1 VQGVINTLR
10 PLLLGGLLLTVPF
23 AASPKNVTPDP
34 NGLAPHAVEDLAY
47 GDVLFYFYEDD
58 YFDSITRLLAA
69 RQLGRVPHTQEEAE
83 LLLGGL
89 YLSLGEHV
97 EAGRIFEALLNKNTS
112 EFVRNR
118 AWFYLGKVWYQRGY
132 LDESERALRQ
142 VSDKM
147 DPRINAER
155 YMLLAQL
162 MMRQGRYDEA
172 ITALSSWHGAPD
184 WTAYA
189 QFNLGVALVRRDRLP
204 EAISYLD
211 RVGNMQTRSEE
222 LLALKD
228 KANLAL
234 GFALL
239 QAQRAAEAKP
249 ILQRVR
255 LEGPYSSKAL
265 LGVGWA
271 DAGMGEFKRALVP
284 WLALRK
290 RSLLDSAVQESFL
303 TVPYAYAQLA
313 ATGQAAEF
321 YNSAIE
327 SFDSERK
334 RIDDSIEGIRSG
346 KLLDRLLN
354 DDKKDTLTWYWQL
367 TTVPN
372 APESRYLYALLASNE
387 FQEGLKNYR
396 ELNFMSRNLDDWRD
410 DVSAYDDML
419 DTRQEAYNQRVP
431 KADAVLAATDLDGL
445 TQKRVDFESRI
456 NEIEKSNDVAA
467 LGTPEEQ
474 QTWARLKR
482 IEEYLAAH
490 PDDPDLSDIRE
501 KHRLMKG
508 VMYWRLSESFRAR
521 LWNERR
527 SVKELEGQLK
537 ETQKRAVLV
546 KQARVG
552 TPLTTGGYASRV
564 AAVRAR
570 IDQLHE
576 RMADVSGRQNLF
588 LQSLAI
594 RELEAQKVRIETYQ
608 VQARYELAAI
618 YDRISNGPPKAP
630 PGAAPNVTP
639 DTPPNAAPDAPPDA
653 PPDTP
658 PNAPPNPPP
667 QSRP

>member
-1 VQGVINTLR
+1 MQGLINTLR
-10 PLLLGGLLLTVPF
+10 PLLLGGLLLAVPF
-23 AASPKNVTPDP
+23 AASPAKNVKPDP
-34 NGLAPHAVEDLAY
+34 NGLAPHAVQDLAY
-47 GDVLFYFYEDD
+47 GDVLFYFFEDD

-69 RQLGRVPHTQEEAE
+69 RQLGRIPHTPEEAE

-132 LDESERALRQ
+132 LEESERALRQ

-162 MMRQGRYDEA
+162 MMRQARYDEA
-172 ITALSSWHGAPD
+172 ITALGSWHGPPD

-189 QFNLGVALVRRDRLP
+189 QFDLGVALVRRDRLA
-204 EAISYLD
+204 EAITYLD
-211 RVGNMQTRSEE
+211 RIGNMQTRSEE

-271 DAGMGEFKRALVP
+271 DAGMGDYKRALVP

-303 TVPYAYAQLA
+303 TVPYAYAQLSA
-313 ATGQAAEF
+313 MGQAAES
-321 YNSAIE
+321 YNSAIA
-327 SFDSERK
+327 SFDGELK

-346 KLLDRLLN
+346 KLLDRLLD

-396 ELNFMSRNLDDWRD
+396 ELNFMSRNLEDWRG
-410 DVSAYDDML
+410 DVSAYDDMI
-419 DTRQEAYNQRVP
+419 DTRQEAYNRRVP
-431 KADAVLAATDLDGL
+431 KANAVLAATDLDGL

-474 QTWARLKR
+474 QTWARLKHV
-482 IEEYLAAH
+482 EEYLAAH
-490 PDDPDLSDIRE
+490 PDDPDLNEMRDTY
-501 KHRLMKG
+501 RLMKG
-508 VMYWRLSESFRAR
+508 VMYWRLSESFKAR

-527 SVKELEGQLK
+527 SVKELERHLK

-546 KQARVG
+546 RQALAG

-564 AAVRAR
+564 SAVRAR
-570 IDQLHE
+570 IDQLLD
-576 RMADVSGRQNLF
+576 RMADVSQRQNLF

-594 RELEAQKVRIETYQ
+594 RELEGQKQRIETYEL
-608 VQARYELAAI
+608 QARYELAAI
-618 YDRISNGPPKAP
+618 YDRTSNGPSNAP
-630 PGAAPNVTP
+630 PKTAPK
-639 DTPPNAAPDAPPDA
+639 APPDA
-653 PPDTP
+653 PPQAKP
-658 PNAPPNPPP
+658 
-667 QSRP
+667 

>member
-1 VQGVINTLR
+1 MQGVINTLR
-10 PLLLGGLLLTVPF
+10 PLLLGGLLLTIPI
-23 AASPKNVTPDP
+23 AALQAKNLKPDP
-34 NGLAPHAVEDLAY
+34 NGLAPHQVQDLAY
-47 GDVLFYFYEDD
+47 GDVLFYFYQDD

-69 RQLGRVPHTQEEAE
+69 RQLGRVAHTPEEAE

-97 EAGRIFEALLNKNTS
+97 EAGRIFEALLKKNTS

-142 VSDKM
+142 VSDKI
-147 DPRINAER
+147 DQRINAER

-162 MMRQGRYDEA
+162 MMRRGRYDDA
-172 ITALSSWHGAPD
+172 IAALGSWHGAAD

-189 QFNLGVALVRRDRLP
+189 QFNLGVALVRTGRLP
-204 EAISYLD
+204 EAIGYLD
-211 RVGNMQTRSEE
+211 RVGNIQTRSEE

-271 DAGMGEFKRALVP
+271 DAGMGEFKRALIP
-284 WLALRK
+284 WLELRK
-290 RSLLDSAVQESFL
+290 ASLVDSAVQESYL
-303 TVPYAYAQLA
+303 TVPYAYAQLSA
-313 ATGQAAEF
+313 MGQAAES
-321 YNSAIE
+321 YSSAIN
-327 SFDSERK
+327 SFDDELK
-334 RIDDSIEGIRSG
+334 RIDDSIEGIRTG
-346 KLLDRLLN
+346 KLLERLLN

-372 APESRYLYALLASNE
+372 APESRYLYTLLASNE

-396 ELNFMSRNLDDWRD
+396 EINFMNRNLDDWRD
-410 DVSAYDDML
+410 DVSAYDNMI

-431 KADAVLAATDLDGL
+431 KADAVLAATDLNRL

-456 NEIEKSNDVAA
+456 NEIEKSSDVAA
-467 LGTPEEQ
+467 LGTPAEQ
-474 QTWARLKR
+474 QTWLRLKR
-482 IEEYLAAH
+482 IEDYLAAH
-490 PDDPDLSDIRE
+490 PDDPDLSEMRE

-508 VMYWRLSESFRAR
+508 VIYWRLAESFKAR

-537 ETQKRAVLV
+537 ETQRRAVLV
-546 KQARVG
+546 RQARAG
-552 TPLTTGGYASRV
+552 TPLTTGGYAAKV
-564 AAVRAR
+564 AAIRAR
-570 IDQLHE
+570 IDQLQGQLSE
-576 RMADVSGRQNLF
+576 VSERQNLF

-594 RELEAQKVRIETYQ
+594 HELEGQKQRIETYQ
-608 VQARYELAAI
+608 IQARYELAAI
-618 YDRISNGPPKAP
+618 YDRTSNGPNPAPKP
-630 PGAAPNVTP
+630 KP
-639 DTPPNAAPDAPPDA
+639 
-653 PPDTP
+653 
-658 PNAPPNPPP
+658 
-667 QSRP
+667 